1 MEWMVIMN
9 DEKMLRRLE
18 TLIDVVFALVI
29 WKIFMI
35 LPRPSVEE
43 LEMLSIAK
51 LVVNESSQ
59 FIIATVSIL
68 MVIVY
73 WHQNN
78 QLFKYLKKTNP
89 VHTGLSIANLF
100 LLLLFLYSV
109 GLSIRFEGDEDAL
122 TSQSITAL
130 LYGLSTFFTW
140 RYAVK
145 KKLTHDELSL
155 EDAKALSKENLA
167 EPVTALFSLPF
178 AIATPILWELSWFA
192 YPLINKLFRGKI
204 SEFAE
209 KSTEED
215 LLKKETP

>member
-1 MEWMVIMN
+1 MKWMVIMN

-29 WKIFMI
+29 WRIFMI

-43 LEMLSIAK
+43 LEVLSIAK
-51 LVVNESSQ
+51 LVVNEYSK
-59 FIIATVSIL
+59 FIIATVSIFI
-68 MVIVY
+68 VIVY
-73 WHQNN
+73 WLQNN

-89 VHTGLSIANLF
+89 VHTSLSIANLF
-100 LLLLFLYSV
+100 LLLLFLYNV

-122 TSQSITAL
+122 TSQSVTAL
-130 LYGLSTFFTW
+130 LYSLSTFFTW

-145 KKLTHDELSL
+145 KKLTYDELSL

>member
-1 MEWMVIMN
+1 MN

-29 WKIFMI
+29 WRIFMI

-43 LEMLSIAK
+43 LEVLSIAK
-51 LVVNESSQ
+51 LVVNEYSK
-59 FIIATVSIL
+59 FIIATVSIFI
-68 MVIVY
+68 VIVY
-73 WHQNN
+73 WLQNN

-89 VHTGLSIANLF
+89 VHTSLSIANLF
-100 LLLLFLYSV
+100 LLLLFLYNV

-122 TSQSITAL
+122 TSQSVTAL
-130 LYGLSTFFTW
+130 LYSLSTFFTW

-145 KKLTHDELSL
+145 KKLTYDELSL